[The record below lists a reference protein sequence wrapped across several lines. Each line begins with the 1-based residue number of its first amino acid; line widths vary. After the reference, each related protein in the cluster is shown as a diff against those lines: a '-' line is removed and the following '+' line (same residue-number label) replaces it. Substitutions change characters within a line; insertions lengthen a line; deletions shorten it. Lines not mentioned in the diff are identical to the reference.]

1 MNKEGQGSVISTVI
15 LVSTMLVV
23 SAILFIYAMFFFTQS
38 VSNYSIS
45 YVASFLTNVADDID
59 TFMLT
64 PGSRLTYNPPNTNYG
79 SYNLELAPSAN
90 CSIFVTYSNETII
103 NETSGILVYGVPP
116 QRYSLPSGYIYIWR
130 GSNSTGGP
138 SQSISDFSL
147 IVMPHS
153 YAPMATVMA
162 LIQGG
167 YNLINGITYGT
178 YIAMLP
184 RVVAINGSTGN
195 GVGYIY
201 IPVIVPIHATDSTVN
216 SLVVYIMNTEST
228 SINNGEATNFLV
240 KEDCTIGNQE
250 LSSLSN
256 VSGNSVYVTVIYIG
270 IS

>member
-1 MNKEGQGSVISTVI
+1 MSKEGQGSVISTVI

-38 VSNYSIS
+38 ASNYSIS

-79 SYNLELAPSAN
+79 SYNLELAPTAN
-90 CSIFVTYSNETII
+90 CSIYVTYSGEYII
-103 NETSGILVYGVPP
+103 NETSGILLYGVSP
-116 QRYSLPSGYIYIWR
+116 QFYSLPQNYVYIWR

-138 SQSISDFSL
+138 SQSITDFSL

-167 YNLINGITYGT
+167 YNLINGFKYGT

-184 RVVAINGSTGN
+184 RVVAINGSAGD

-201 IPVIVPIHATDSTVN
+201 IPVIVPIHAN
-216 SLVVYIMNTEST
+216 SLVVYILNTEST
-228 SINNGEATNFLV
+228 SINNGGATSFLI
-240 KEDCTIGNQE
+240 KEDCVIGSRE
-250 LSSLSN
+250 LSSSST

>member
-103 NETSGILVYGVPP
+103 NETSGILVYGVPSSTLLIAVRLHIHMGEAATP
-116 QRYSLPSGYIYIWR
+116 PAVRVNQFQIFPNSDAALVITHGY
-130 GSNSTGGP
+130 
-138 SQSISDFSL
+138 
-147 IVMPHS
+147 
-153 YAPMATVMA
+153 VMA

-167 YNLINGITYGT
+167 YI
-178 YIAMLP
+178 
-184 RVVAINGSTGN
+184 
-195 GVGYIY
+195 
-201 IPVIVPIHATDSTVN
+201 
-216 SLVVYIMNTEST
+216 
-228 SINNGEATNFLV
+228 
-240 KEDCTIGNQE
+240 
-250 LSSLSN
+250 
-256 VSGNSVYVTVIYIG
+256 
-270 IS
+270 